1 MRIPATY
8 NTYSQKTSFTG
19 ESDDDL
25 AVLCPICP
33 LLLHS
38 SFIVQRVTRTGCIE
52 IQVRSNLDRGQF
64 LALYLVRRT
73 NFWVSCVL
81 KILFA
86 YTKDTS
92 GGSLDTEPLSWFGF
106 ADTDFMYH
114 ARPCNPIGRIDHNSQ
129 IYDTL
134 GGAIP
139 LFLKSR

>member
-1 MRIPATY
+1 M
-8 NTYSQKTSFTG
+8 G
-19 ESDDDL
+19 
-25 AVLCPICP
+25 
-33 LLLHS
+33 
-38 SFIVQRVTRTGCIE
+38 
-52 IQVRSNLDRGQF
+52 IQDRSKLDRDQF
-64 LALYLVRRT
+64 FVQDLFRRT
-73 NFWVSCVL
+73 EFRVSCVL